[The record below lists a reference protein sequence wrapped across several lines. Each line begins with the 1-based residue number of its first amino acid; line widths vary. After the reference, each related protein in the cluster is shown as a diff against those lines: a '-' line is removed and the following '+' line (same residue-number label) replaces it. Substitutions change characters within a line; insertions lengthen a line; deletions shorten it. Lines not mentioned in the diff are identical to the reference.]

1 MERVTSVVCQG
12 KFNVP
17 LDPLSSPSHVIAR
30 RYRGSVGR
38 LRAGECVSRR
48 DARRHRHRRD
58 YRDLGQLAIT
68 GAPSSRRDFLR
79 RSGQWHRS
87 TYSPRDR
94 ATSPTRR
101 EKGRNTER
109 LFTVK
114 QRRTTGRVILTV
126 STLNT

>member
-1 MERVTSVVCQG
+1 MSALL
-12 KFNVP
+12 P
-17 LDPLSSPSHVIAR
+17 
-30 RYRGSVGR
+30 GSVIQR
-38 LRAGECVSRR
+38 L
-48 DARRHRHRRD
+48 D
-58 YRDLGQLAIT
+58 YQWIT